1 MHRTKTLLTLVVAL
15 GALALIAVSPAL
27 AAKPA
32 VHTEHTFDL
41 SSGAT
46 ATAPAGDMM
55 AASGDWVRV
64 KGSGRFDP
72 IARTVEADGTF
83 VHYAAN
89 GSVHCQGTWKATGFT
104 SFVDFGANSDG
115 KQGGVLSLVVS
126 HFCKTMGM
134 TMTGIPMTVTSTVN
148 APAGYVAGITLDP
161 FTVPTSANV
170 VIEP

>member
-1 MHRTKTLLTLVVAL
+1 MNRLKALMAVVVAL
-15 GALALIAVSPAL
+15 GALALVAVSPAL

-32 VHTEHTFDL
+32 THHEYTFDL

-46 ATAPAGDMM
+46 ATAPAGGMM
-55 AASGDWVRV
+55 AGPGDWVRV

-72 IARTVEADGTF
+72 IARTVEAGGTLT
-83 VHYAAN
+83 HYAAD
-89 GSVHCQGTWKATGFT
+89 GTVHCQGTWQATDLT
-104 SFVDFGANSDG
+104 SFVDFGANTDG

-134 TMTGIPMTVTSTVN
+134 TMTGLPMTVTSTVN
-148 APAGYVAGITLDP
+148 APAGYVAGITLGA
-161 FTVPTSANV
+161 FTVPTSSKV